1 MGFEGSTASIN
12 HHSFEPMSM
21 VNRKFLTLKTS
32 FLLALASGAR
42 RSELH
47 AVTRSGV
54 KHSNSWREV
63 WLQPSA
69 QFIAKNQK
77 AQRPGTLFSP
87 ITVPALGPTLG
98 PNLEQDRTLCPVRAL
113 KFYLD
118 RTKPIL
124 RDRKKLFIAFKKG
137 YTREI
142 APITLSSWLKAT
154 VRLAYELIKPD
165 ELKTLR
171 VTGHQVRAIAASW
184 AVLGGVSVD
193 QIMTSCHWQ
202 SHNTFTSF
210 YLKDLAWE
218 DGENFSLGPIVA
230 AQQVLNL

>member
-1 MGFEGSTASIN
+1 MN
-12 HHSFEPMSM
+12 L
-21 VNRKFLTLKTS
+21 KFLTLKNS

-54 KHSNSWREV
+54 KHNDSWRNV

-69 QFIAKNQK
+69 QFLAKNQK
-77 AQRPGTLFSP
+77 AQTTCMVFSP
-87 ITVPALGPTLG
+87 ITVPALTPTLG
-98 PNLEQDRTLCPVRAL
+98 PNLDQDRTLCPVRAL
-113 KFYLD
+113 RYYLD
-118 RTKPIL
+118 RTQPIL
-124 RDRKKLFIAFKKG
+124 KDRKKLFIAFKKG
-137 YTREI
+137 YHREI

-154 VRLAYELIKPD
+154 VKLAYELIKPD
-165 ELKTLR
+165 ELKTLK

-184 AVLGGVSVD
+184 AALGGVSVD
-193 QIMTSCHWQ
+193 QIMTSCHWN

-218 DGENFSLGPIVA
+218 DGQNFSLGPIVA
-230 AQQVLNL
+230 AQQVLRL